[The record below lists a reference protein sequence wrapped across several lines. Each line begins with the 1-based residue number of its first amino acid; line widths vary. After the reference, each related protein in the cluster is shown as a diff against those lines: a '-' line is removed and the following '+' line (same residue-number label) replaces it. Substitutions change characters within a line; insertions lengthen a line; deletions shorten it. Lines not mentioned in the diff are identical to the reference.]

1 MEKNTMEIPASLVK
15 KLRDLTGAGMGLCKE
30 ALAATG
36 KTGQAEAEWLKF
48 AQEWLRAKGVKADTL
63 ARTTA
68 EGALLV
74 RISDDHKDASIVE
87 LKCETDF
94 AAKND
99 RFRKLAHEIAG
110 HVLRTK
116 TKDALTALKIDTGNG
131 TIDQLIKAE
140 ISGVIKENIKFEY
153 AEHRTLEGYG
163 KIGSYVHS
171 NGKLAVLVGVKAPSE
186 AAAKKPE
193 LEALLKDLAMHI
205 AGSAPFPVAVDR
217 KGVPQD
223 LVETEKRIILKQL
236 NEDPKES
243 KKPDNIKEKIA
254 EGKLGRFYK
263 ERVLLEQPFVKDDSK
278 TVQQVLDEQG
288 KAIGGKLEVAWFV
301 RRALGA

>member
-1 MEKNTMEIPASLVK
+1 MADISATLVK
-15 KLRDLTGAGMGLCKE
+15 QLRDKTGAGMGLCKE
-30 ALAATG
+30 ALV
-36 KTGQAEAEWLKF
+36 AEKGDLKKAE
-48 AQEWLRAKGVKADTL
+48 EWLRAKGVKADTL
-63 ARTTA
+63 ARATA
-68 EGALLV
+68 EGALV
-74 RISDDHKDASIVE
+74 VQIAPNHKDASIVE

-99 RFRKLAHEIAG
+99 RFRKLAHDIAG

-116 TKDALTALKIDTGNG
+116 TKDAQTALTIDTGNG
-131 TIDQLIKAE
+131 TIDQLIKSE

-153 AEHRTLEGYG
+153 SDHKTLDGPG

-171 NGKLAVLVGVKAPSE
+171 NAKLAVLVGVKASSD
-186 AAAKKPE
+186 AVAQKPE
-193 LEALLKDLAMHI
+193 LDALLKDLAMHI

-217 KGVPQD
+217 KNVPSD
-223 LVETEKRIILKQL
+223 LVEAEKRVIMKQL

-254 EGKLGRFYK
+254 DGKLGRFYK

-278 TVQQVLDEQG
+278 TVQQWLDEQG
-288 KAIGGKLEVAWFV
+288 KALGGKLEVLWFV

>member
-1 MEKNTMEIPASLVK
+1 MGDISATLVK
-15 KLRDLTGAGMGLCKE
+15 QLRDKTGAGMGLCKE
-30 ALAATG
+30 ALV
-36 KTGQAEAEWLKF
+36 AEKGDLKKAE
-48 AQEWLRAKGVKADTL
+48 EWLRSKGVKPDTL
-63 ARTTA
+63 ARATA
-68 EGALLV
+68 EGALMV

-116 TKDALTALKIDTGNG
+116 AKDAPAALSIDTGNG

-140 ISGVIKENIKFEY
+140 IAGVIKENIKFEF
-153 AEHRTLEGYG
+153 AEHRALQGAG
-163 KIGSYVHS
+163 KIGQYVHS
-171 NGKLAVLVGVKAPSE
+171 NGKLAVLVGVKAPND

-193 LEALLKDLAMHI
+193 FDAMVKDLAMHI

-217 KGVPQD
+217 KGVPAD
-223 LVETEKRIILKQL
+223 LVEAEKRVILKQL

-243 KKPDNIKEKIA
+243 KKPENIKEKIA
-254 EGKLGRFYK
+254 EGKMGRFYK

-278 TVQQVLDEQG
+278 TVQQWLDEQA
-288 KAIGGKLEVAWFV
+288 KILGGKVEVAWFV